1 MARSEAVARGRAAFE
16 AREWRAAFEALSE
29 ADGDAALAPDDLA
42 RLGDAAY
49 LLGKDDDAIA
59 AWTRAHHQLAG
70 RDDLVG
76 AARLGFWASLCLLL
90 GGKAAQSRGW
100 LSRAHRLI
108 AGTECAERG
117 LLLCLSGLFS
127 MAGGQGP
134 DACAAF
140 EQATSV
146 AQRHRDADVL
156 ALSLLGHG
164 QALIQMQRTDQGLAL
179 LDESMVAV
187 TSGQVCPI
195 LAGIVY
201 CAVILTCERVYDLRR
216 AHEWTVALDQWC
228 EPQSELVAFRG
239 QCLVHRSELKQLR
252 GDWPAALDEAR
263 RAGELLSDRSER
275 LAGRALYQQAE
286 VHRLRGQLDH
296 AGEVYRQAAARGF
309 EPQPGVSLLR
319 MAQGKLEVATAS
331 IRRVENE
338 AGARQGPGA
347 GLQRL
352 KILGPFVEI
361 MIAAG
366 ELDAARAA
374 AEELDAAARDKNAPF
389 LKAVAGQTRGAVLL
403 ASGAAD
409 AALVALRD
417 AWTLWQQLE
426 APYEAAR
433 VRVLIARACE
443 QLGDLDT
450 ATMHVDAAAL
460 VFERLGAE
468 PDLARLRAQ
477 PAAAGKAVADLSER
491 ERQVLALVAS
501 GRTNKQIAGD
511 LGISEHTVARHISNI
526 FNKLGVTSRTAASAF
541 AFKNSLV

>member
-1 MARSEAVARGRAAFE
+1 MVWSEELARGRAAFE
-16 AREWRAAFEALSE
+16 ARRWRAAFEALSA
-29 ADGDAALAPDDLA
+29 ADREAALAPEDLA

-49 LLGKDDDAIA
+49 LVGKDDDAVA

-70 RDDLVG
+70 RDDRVG
-76 AARLGFWASLCLLL
+76 AARLGFWTSLCLML

-108 AGTECAERG
+108 ADTDCPERG
-117 LLLCLSGLFS
+117 LLLCLNGLVS

-146 AQRHRDADVL
+146 AQRHRDTDVL

-164 QALIQMQRTDQGLAL
+164 QALIQTQRTDEGLAL

-228 EPQSELVAFRG
+228 ELQSELVAFRA

-252 GDWPAALDEAR
+252 GDWPAALDEAG

-286 VHRLRGQLDH
+286 VYRLRGQLDD
-296 AGEVYRQAAARGF
+296 AGEVYRQAAAKGF

-319 MAQGKLEVATAS
+319 MAQGKLEIATAS
-331 IRRVENE
+331 IRRVEHE
-338 AGARQGPGA
+338 AEARQGPGA

-374 AEELDAAARDKNAPF
+374 AEELDAAVRDKNAPF
-389 LKAVAGQTRGAVLL
+389 LKALAGQTRGAVLL

-468 PDLARLRAQ
+468 PDLARIRSQ
-477 PAAAGKAVADLSER
+477 PAAGKAVADLSER

-526 FNKLGVTSRTAASAF
+526 FNKIGVTSRTAASAF
-541 AFKNSLV
+541 AFKNALV